1 MGFPH
6 SGQAREMVALV
17 DQSCGLC
24 PKLIRATPR
33 APREDADPQGGA
45 QGRDGAGLSAA
56 NTLRPTGCGFHLQLC
71 PQALGG
77 GVFPGMRALI
87 FSHSLS
93 PESLKGSVSLHC
105 PGFED
110 PPAPERVGSF
120 PWEVVLHRGWG
131 FPRAPPPRD
140 WSSADPGISRSVA
153 PVPCEADEM
162 LSHGTQKR
170 LIAIVLSFRVY
181 QPYD

>member
-1 MGFPH
+1 
-6 SGQAREMVALV
+6 MVALV

-56 NTLRPTGCGFHLQLC
+56 NTLRTPWVWFPSPTLSPGPGRG
-71 PQALGG
+71 A
-77 GVFPGMRALI
+77 VFPRMRALI
-87 FSHSLS
+87 YSY
-93 PESLKGSVSLHC
+93 SLKGSVSLHC

-110 PPAPERVGSF
+110 LPAPERVGSF

-131 FPRAPPPRD
+131 FPRAPPPRG
-140 WSSADPGISRSVA
+140 WSSADPGISRRVA
-153 PVPCEADEM
+153 PVPCGADEM